1 MVLPFKRDRRS
12 LSSDRTSQK
21 ACAFEDGAV
30 RKDTAVHVSLSSIQF
45 SNSPEPKRHIHPVIP
60 SLELANPP
68 DDDSQPTDLPA
79 ANSLISMRSFQRR
92 KRAPVPTAMAAPRQ
106 LLGLYARPSA
116 LVNAR
121 VNKLSQ
127 HRPAAVISPG
137 RADFPARRRT

>member
-60 SLELANPP
+60 SLELENPP
-68 DDDSQPTDLPA
+68 DDDSQPTTSRLPIH
-79 ANSLISMRSFQRR
+79 SSR
-92 KRAPVPTAMAAPRQ
+92 
-106 LLGLYARPSA
+106 
-116 LVNAR
+116 
-121 VNKLSQ
+121 
-127 HRPAAVISPG
+127 
-137 RADFPARRRT
+137 